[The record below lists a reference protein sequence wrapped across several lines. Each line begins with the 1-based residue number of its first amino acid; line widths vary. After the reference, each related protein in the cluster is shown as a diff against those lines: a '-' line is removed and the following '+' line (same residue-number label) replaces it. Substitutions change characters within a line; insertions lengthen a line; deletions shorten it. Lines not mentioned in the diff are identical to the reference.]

1 MKFGAC
7 FSLLYWPLLFYLGR
21 VGCNQGCTPRLSL
34 VLSQLLLTT
43 VYMTRVNIYTCALP
57 YAIYS
62 LFGGGGG
69 GGEGETFQEYDV
81 REWCDRE
88 GNAGSRVDL
97 MTFQTID

>member
-1 MKFGAC
+1 
-7 FSLLYWPLLFYLGR
+7 
-21 VGCNQGCTPRLSL
+21 
-34 VLSQLLLTT
+34 
-43 VYMTRVNIYTCALP
+43 MTRVNIYTCELP
-57 YAIYS
+57 CAIYS

-69 GGEGETFQEYDV
+69 EAETFQEYDV